1 MAALHALEAQG
12 AVLRGS
18 FTGGEIECGGE
29 IEWCDRRLLARIH
42 RYTVDRLRREIEPV
56 SGADFMRF
64 LFAWQHVSA
73 DSRLCG
79 EAALPAVLERLTCFE
94 APAPAWEADLLPARL
109 SDYDPDWLDR
119 FCLSGQGVWRR
130 RLPNAPG
137 EGAAATLRM
146 APVTLLRRQDL
157 AAWEAITT
165 SPEPVPPLSPAAEAV
180 RAALDAGGA
189 LFFDDLLARLRLLP
203 SQLET
208 ALSELAGQGLA
219 ACDGFAGLRALSARA
234 GTGRRRTREARAAQM
249 AAAGR
254 WSLTGMPRASAALP
268 GAETGTAGGVEIEG
282 GAEFAARVLLD
293 RYGVV
298 FRRLCTRE
306 PWLPPWRE
314 LVAVYRR
321 REARGELRGGRF
333 LALASGEQFALPEA
347 VGLLREVRRR
357 AKSLE
362 LVSLSGADPL
372 NLAGIVT
379 PGETVPRGSGRVLY
393 LDGVPIASQS
403 GREVHMSED
412 LDRGAAWEA
421 RKALLRRGV
430 GATRLWWCR
439 RRDHHPVGRAALH
452 PARNGPPRTIQASRV
467 TARVVRVPSP
477 ISACPPGAARPALLV
492 MPAGVW
498 TRLRDTGHDA
508 AGIVNMPNVAH
519 EGGKLDHWRV
529 PADSPDSP

>member
-1 MAALHALEAQG
+1 MPWKRKERCCAAPSPG
-12 AVLRGS
+12 ARS
-18 FTGGEIECGGE
+18 SGGE

-73 DSRLCG
+73 DSRLSG
-79 EAALPAVLERLTCFE
+79 EAALPAVLERLACFE

-130 RLPNAPG
+130 RLPDAPG

-165 SPEPVPPLSPAAEAV
+165 SPEPAPPLSPAAEAV
-180 RAALDAGGA
+180 RAALGAGGA

-234 GTGRRRTREARAAQM
+234 GRRRTREARAAQM

-268 GAETGTAGGVEIEG
+268 A
-282 GAEFAARVLLD
+282 
-293 RYGVV
+293 
-298 FRRLCTRE
+298 
-306 PWLPPWRE
+306 
-314 LVAVYRR
+314 
-321 REARGELRGGRF
+321 
-333 LALASGEQFALPEA
+333 
-347 VGLLREVRRR
+347 
-357 AKSLE
+357 
-362 LVSLSGADPL
+362 
-372 NLAGIVT
+372 
-379 PGETVPRGSGRVLY
+379 
-393 LDGVPIASQS
+393 
-403 GREVHMSED
+403 
-412 LDRGAAWEA
+412 
-421 RKALLRRGV
+421 RRG
-430 GATRLWWCR
+430 
-439 RRDHHPVGRAALH
+439 RDR
-452 PARNGPPRTIQASRV
+452 
-467 TARVVRVPSP
+467 
-477 ISACPPGAARPALLV
+477 
-492 MPAGVW
+492 
-498 TRLRDTGHDA
+498 
-508 AGIVNMPNVAH
+508 
-519 EGGKLDHWRV
+519 
-529 PADSPDSP
+529 